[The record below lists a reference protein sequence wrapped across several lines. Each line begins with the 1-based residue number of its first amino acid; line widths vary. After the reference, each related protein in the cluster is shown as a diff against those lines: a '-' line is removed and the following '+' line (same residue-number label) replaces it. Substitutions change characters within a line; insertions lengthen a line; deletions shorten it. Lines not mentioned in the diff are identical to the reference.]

1 MSTGDYESVYIR
13 EISKIPV
20 LSADDEKRY
29 ARRVQAGDEEA
40 RRHLIVS
47 NLRLVL
53 SIARSYTGRGVNLM
67 DIVEEGNLGLIRA
80 VEKFDPARGF
90 RFSTYA
96 SYWIKQAM
104 ARAVANQGRTI
115 RIPFHVFQLV
125 NRYSR
130 LSAKRRDLKA
140 MDDRELADCLHCSE
154 RKAHLVRNLV
164 MGILSLDLMMSQG
177 ALKELHASDQNRT
190 KSTPE
195 DVVFMQMEHEQ
206 LHRLMDKLSE
216 RERAVLRIRY
226 GFESG
231 GEFQTLE
238 KTGRSFGV
246 TRERARQIEMKA
258 LRKLR
263 LLLQSEEW
271 SEEVDPEDPT
281 RPRSSA
287 G

>member
-1 MSTGDYESVYIR
+1 MPLNEYETIYVR
-13 EISKIPV
+13 EISRIPV
-20 LSADDEKRY
+20 LSPEEERDL
-29 ARRVQAGDEEA
+29 ARRFHAGDDTA
-40 RRHLIVS
+40 RRKLIVS

-53 SIARSYTGRGVNLM
+53 SIARSYAGRGVSLL

-80 VEKFDPARGF
+80 VEKFNPERGY

-125 NRYSR
+125 NRYTR
-130 LSAKRRDLKA
+130 LAARKPSIQVLGDN
-140 MDDRELADCLHCSE
+140 ELAEMLRCSR

-164 MGILSLDLMMSQG
+164 MGIMSLDLMMSQG
-177 ALKELHASDQNRT
+177 AMKELYADEQNRVT
-190 KSTPE
+190 QTPE
-195 DVVFMQMEHEQ
+195 DVVLLQLEHEQ
-206 LHRLMDKLSE
+206 LHRLMEKLSD

-226 GFESG
+226 GFETG

-238 KTGRSFGV
+238 ETGKVFGI

-263 LLLQSEEW
+263 LLLTSEQQAG
-271 SEEVDPEDPT
+271 
-281 RPRSSA
+281 SA
-287 G
+287 SVGE

>member
-1 MSTGDYESVYIR
+1 MTAGDFESVYVR
-13 EISKIPV
+13 EISRIPV
-20 LSADDEKRY
+20 LGPEKERAL
-29 ARRVQAGDEEA
+29 ARRVRAGDPQA
-40 RRHLIVS
+40 RRDLIVS

-53 SIARSYTGRGVNLM
+53 SIARSYTGRGVALM

-80 VEKFDPARGF
+80 VEKFNPDRGF

-125 NRYSR
+125 NRFSR
-130 LSAKRRDLKA
+130 LSMRDG
-140 MDDRELADCLHCSE
+140 ELAGLSDAELAQRLHCTE

-164 MGILSLDLMMSQG
+164 VGILSLDLLMSQG
-177 ALKELHASDQNRT
+177 AMKELYTPEENRVGR
-190 KSTPE
+190 TPE
-195 DVVFMQMEHEQ
+195 DVVALQLEHERV
-206 LHRLMDKLSE
+206 HRLMDKLSA

-226 GFESG
+226 GFESR

-238 KTGRSFGV
+238 ETGRAFGV

-263 LLLQSEEW
+263 LLLVSEDAAELPGD
-271 SEEVDPEDPT
+271 SPP
-281 RPRSSA
+281 
-287 G
+287 

>member
-1 MSTGDYESVYIR
+1 MAGYDAESSYLN
-13 EISKIPV
+13 EITQIPV
-20 LSADDEKRY
+20 LTAEEEKLL
-29 ARRVQAGDEEA
+29 ARQVQAGDQNA
-40 RRHLIVS
+40 RRKLIVS

-53 SIARSYTGRGVNLM
+53 SIARSYTGRGVALM

-80 VEKFDPARGF
+80 VEKFNPERGF

-104 ARAVANQGRTI
+104 ARAVSNQGRTI

-125 NRYSR
+125 NRYTR
-130 LSAKRRDLKA
+130 LANKDQTIKQL
-140 MDDRELADCLHCSE
+140 DDVELSEKLRCSK

-164 MGILSLDLMMSQG
+164 MGIMSLDLMMSQG
-177 ALKELHASDQNRT
+177 ALKELYSEDKNQVS
-190 KSTPE
+190 KTPE
-195 DVVFMQMEHEQ
+195 DVVSMQMEHDR
-206 LHRLMDKLSE
+206 LHKLMDKLSE

-238 KTGRSFGV
+238 ETGKAFGV

-263 LLLQSEEW
+263 LILTAEDGL
-271 SEEVDPEDPT
+271 PESWNSLEGGSPT
-281 RPRSSA
+281 N
-287 G
+287 

>member
-1 MSTGDYESVYIR
+1 MSKADYESTYIR
-13 EISKIPV
+13 EISRIPV
-20 LSADDEKRY
+20 LTGDEEKSLS
-29 ARRVQAGDEEA
+29 RRLQAGDADA
-40 RRHLIVS
+40 RRKLIVS

-53 SIARSYTGRGVNLM
+53 SIAKAYTGRGVSLM
-67 DIVEEGNLGLIRA
+67 DVVEEGNLGLIRA
-80 VEKFDPARGF
+80 VEKFDAERGF

-130 LSAKRRDLKA
+130 LSSKRTDLKGL
-140 MDDRELADCLHCSE
+140 DDLELSELLHCTK

-177 ALKELHASDQNRT
+177 AMKELYSDDRNQVGQ
-190 KSTPE
+190 TPE
-195 DVVFMQMEHEQ
+195 DIVSMQMEHERLQ
-206 LHRLMDKLSE
+206 LLMDKLST
-216 RERAVLRIRY
+216 RESAVLRIRY

-238 KTGRSFGV
+238 ETGKAFGV

-263 LLLQSEEW
+263 LLLTSEDNI
-271 SEEVDPEDPT
+271 EESGLPHEAPL
-281 RPRSSA
+281 
-287 G
+287 

>member
-1 MSTGDYESVYIR
+1 MPASDFESTYIR
-13 EISKIPV
+13 EISRIPV
-20 LSADDEKRY
+20 LTPEGERDL
-29 ARRVQAGDEEA
+29 ARRLRAGDTAA
-40 RRHLIVS
+40 RRKMIVS

-53 SIARSYTGRGVNLM
+53 SIARSYTGRGVSLM
-67 DIVEEGNLGLIRA
+67 DVVEEGNLGLIRA
-80 VEKFDPARGF
+80 VEKFNPERGF

-125 NRYSR
+125 NRYTR
-130 LSAKRRDLKA
+130 LAARNHA
-140 MDDRELADCLHCSE
+140 MQGMDDVELAKLLHCTK

-177 ALKELHASDQNRT
+177 AMKELYSEDRNQVGQ
-190 KSTPE
+190 TPE
-195 DVVFMQMEHEQ
+195 DIVAMQMEHER
-206 LHRLMDKLSE
+206 LHHLMDKLSV

-226 GFESG
+226 GFESE
-231 GEFQTLE
+231 GEFRTLE
-238 KTGRSFGV
+238 ETGKAFGV

-263 LLLQSEEW
+263 LLLTSEE
-271 SEEVDPEDPT
+271 SVLPEDAKRS
-281 RPRSSA
+281 RPRSS
-287 G
+287 GG

>member
-1 MSTGDYESVYIR
+1 VGKMDFESSYLR
-13 EISKIPV
+13 EISKIAV
-20 LSADDEKRY
+20 LTPDEEKDL
-29 ARRVQAGDEEA
+29 ARRLQAGDMGA
-40 RRHLIVS
+40 RRKLIVC

-53 SIARSYTGRGVNLM
+53 SIARSYTGRGVDLM
-67 DIVEEGNLGLIRA
+67 DIIEEGNIGLIRA
-80 VEKFDPARGF
+80 VEKFNPERGF

-130 LSAKRRDLKA
+130 LLARNQKTVK
-140 MDDRELADCLHCSE
+140 MDDEELARNLACTV

-164 MGILSLDLMMSQG
+164 MGIMSLDLMLSQG
-177 ALKELHASDQNRT
+177 AMKELYSHHQNQVG
-190 KSTPE
+190 KTPE
-195 DVVFMQMEHEQ
+195 DIVSMQMEHDRLQ
-206 LHRLMDKLSE
+206 RLMEKLSD

-226 GFESG
+226 GFESE

-238 KTGRSFGV
+238 ETGKVFGV

-263 LLLQSEEW
+263 LLITSEDSILDDDEN
-271 SEEVDPEDPT
+271 SS
-281 RPRSSA
+281 PRSSS

>member
-1 MSTGDYESVYIR
+1 MAGDFESAYVR
-13 EISKIPV
+13 EISRIPV
-20 LSADDEKRY
+20 LGPENERAL
-29 ARRVQAGDEEA
+29 ARRIRSGDAAA
-40 RRHLIVS
+40 RRELIVC

-53 SIARSYTGRGVNLM
+53 SIARSYTGRGVPLM

-80 VEKFDPARGF
+80 VEKFNPDRGF

-115 RIPFHVFQLV
+115 RIPFHVYQLV
-125 NRYSR
+125 NRYTR
-130 LSAKRRDLKA
+130 LMARESELAARSDAELAKR
-140 MDDRELADCLHCSE
+140 LHCTE

-164 MGILSLDLMMSQG
+164 MGILSLDLIMSQG
-177 ALKELHASDQNRT
+177 ALKDLYEPEENRVGQ
-190 KSTPE
+190 TPE
-195 DVVFMQMEHEQ
+195 DIVSLQLEHEQ
-206 LHRLMDKLSE
+206 VHRLMDKLSA

-226 GFESG
+226 GFESA

-238 KTGRSFGV
+238 ETGRAFGV

-263 LLLQSEEW
+263 LLLRSD
-271 SEEVDPEDPT
+271 VAAKGGDFG
-281 RPRSSA
+281 PRSS
-287 G
+287 GG

>member
-1 MSTGDYESVYIR
+1 MPLNEYETIYVR
-13 EISKIPV
+13 EISRIPV
-20 LSADDEKRY
+20 LTPEEERDL
-29 ARRVQAGDEEA
+29 ARRFLAGDDSA
-40 RRHLIVS
+40 RRKLIVS

-53 SIARSYTGRGVNLM
+53 SIARSYSGRGVSLL

-80 VEKFDPARGF
+80 VEKFNPERGY

-125 NRYSR
+125 NRYTR
-130 LSAKRRDLKA
+130 LAARKPGIHGL
-140 MDDRELADCLHCSE
+140 DDAELADRLHCSR

-177 ALKELHASDQNRT
+177 AMKELYADEQNRV
-190 KSTPE
+190 SQTPE
-195 DVVFMQMEHEQ
+195 DVVLLQLEHEQ
-206 LHRLMDKLSE
+206 LHRIMEKLSD

-226 GFESG
+226 GFETG

-238 KTGRSFGV
+238 ETGKVFGI

-263 LLLQSEEW
+263 LLLTSEQQAGGA
-271 SEEVDPEDPT
+271 
-281 RPRSSA
+281 SA
-287 G
+287 GE

>member
-13 EISKIPV
+13 EISRISV
-20 LSADDEKRY
+20 LTADEEKEL
-29 ARRVQAGDEEA
+29 ARGIREGDEEC
-40 RRHLIVS
+40 RRRLIVC

-80 VEKFDPARGF
+80 VEKFNPDRGF

-125 NRYSR
+125 NRYTR
-130 LSAKRRDLKA
+130 LAAKKPDTAAL
-140 MDDRELADCLHCSE
+140 DDKELAERLHCTE

-177 ALKELHASDQNRT
+177 ALKELYANEANRVGN
-190 KSTPE
+190 TPE
-195 DVVFMQMEHEQ
+195 DVVSMQMEHEQ
-206 LHRLMDKLSE
+206 LHSLMEKLSD

-226 GFESG
+226 GFESE

-238 KTGRSFGV
+238 ETGKAFGV

-263 LLLQSEEW
+263 LLLKSEEW
-271 SEEVDPEDPT
+271 SEDDSEDPIS
-281 RPRSSA
+281 PRSSA

>member
-1 MSTGDYESVYIR
+1 MASGDYESVYIR
-13 EISKIPV
+13 EIARIPV
-20 LSADDEKRY
+20 LTADAEKGL
-29 ARRVQAGDEEA
+29 ARQIRAGSEEA
-40 RRHLIVS
+40 RRQLIVS
-47 NLRLVL
+47 NLRLVV

-67 DIVEEGNLGLIRA
+67 DIVEEGNIGLIRA
-80 VEKFDPARGF
+80 VEKFNPERGF

-115 RIPFHVFQLV
+115 RIPFHVYQLV
-125 NRYSR
+125 NRYTR
-130 LSAKRRDLKA
+130 LASKRSDVAGLSDADLA
-140 MDDRELADCLHCSE
+140 ERLHCTE

-177 ALKELHASDQNRT
+177 ALKELYTEDRNTTSA
-190 KSTPE
+190 TPE
-195 DVVFMQMEHEQ
+195 DVIAMQMEHEQ
-206 LHRLMDKLSE
+206 LHRLMEKLSD

-226 GFESG
+226 GFESA

-238 KTGRSFGV
+238 ETGKAFGV

-271 SEEVDPEDPT
+271 SEDETEENG

>member
-1 MSTGDYESVYIR
+1 MLSSDYSSAYIR
-13 EISKIPV
+13 EISRIPV
-20 LSADDEKRY
+20 LSPDEEKDL
-29 ARRVQAGDEEA
+29 ARRLQKGDASA
-40 RRHLIVS
+40 RRKLIVS
-47 NLRLVL
+47 NLRLVV
-53 SIARSYTGRGVNLM
+53 SIARSYTGRGVALM
-67 DIVEEGNLGLIRA
+67 DIVEEGNIGLIRA
-80 VEKFDPARGF
+80 VEKFNPERGF

-125 NRYSR
+125 NRFTR
-130 LSAKRRDLKA
+130 LASQESNINEFDDAELAKR
-140 MDDRELADCLHCSE
+140 LHCTR

-177 ALKELHASDQNRT
+177 AMKELYSEDRNQVNQ
-190 KSTPE
+190 TPE
-195 DVVFMQMEHEQ
+195 DIIALQMEHAR
-206 LHRLMDKLSE
+206 LHGLMEKLSE

-231 GEFQTLE
+231 GEFRTLE
-238 KTGRSFGV
+238 ETGKAFGV

-263 LLLQSEEW
+263 LLLTSSE
-271 SEEVDPEDPT
+271 
-281 RPRSSA
+281 SA
-287 G
+287 SNFAKPNS

>member
-1 MSTGDYESVYIR
+1 MAGDFESVYAR

-20 LSADDEKRY
+20 LGPEKERAL
-29 ARRVQAGDEEA
+29 ARRLQAGDAEA
-40 RRHLIVS
+40 RRELIVS

-53 SIARSYTGRGVNLM
+53 SIARSYTGRGVPLM

-80 VEKFDPARGF
+80 VEKFNPDRGF

-115 RIPFHVFQLV
+115 RIPFHVYQLV
-125 NRYSR
+125 NRYTR
-130 LSAKRRDLKA
+130 LMIRDGGA
-140 MDDRELADCLHCSE
+140 ASSSDPELARRLHCSE

-164 MGILSLDLMMSQG
+164 MGILSLDLLMSQG
-177 ALKELHASDQNRT
+177 AMKELYAPEENRVGQ
-190 KSTPE
+190 TPE
-195 DVVFMQMEHEQ
+195 DLVALQLEHEQ
-206 LHRLMDKLSE
+206 LHQLMDKLSE

-226 GFESG
+226 GFESA

-238 KTGRSFGV
+238 ETGRAFGV

-263 LLLQSEEW
+263 LLLLSEEASG
-271 SEEVDPEDPT
+271 SEIGEES
-281 RPRSSA
+281 PRSS
-287 G
+287 GG

>member
-1 MSTGDYESVYIR
+1 VPTSDFTSSYLK
-13 EISKIPV
+13 EISQIPV
-20 LSADDEKRY
+20 LSPQEEKEL
-29 ARRVQAGDEEA
+29 ARRLQAGDLAA
-40 RRHLIVS
+40 RRRLIIC
-47 NLRLVL
+47 NLRLVV
-53 SIARSYTGRGVNLM
+53 SIARSYLGRGVDLM

-80 VEKFDPARGF
+80 VEKFNPERGF

-125 NRYSR
+125 NRYAR
-130 LSAKRRDLKA
+130 TATQRTDIKE
-140 MDDRELADCLHCSE
+140 MDDHELGRLLHCTQ

-164 MGILSLDLMMSQG
+164 MGILSLDLIMSEG
-177 ALKELHASDQNRT
+177 AMKELYGEDRNQIRQ
-190 KSTPE
+190 TPE
-195 DVVFMQMEHEQ
+195 DIVTLQIEHERLQ
-206 LHRLMDKLSE
+206 RLMDKLSD

-226 GFESG
+226 GFASD

-238 KTGRSFGV
+238 ETGRAFGV

-263 LLLQSEEW
+263 LLLTSEE
-271 SEEVDPEDPT
+271 
-281 RPRSSA
+281 SSSHLA
-287 G
+287 NSS

>member
-1 MSTGDYESVYIR
+1 MAGDFESAYVR
-13 EISKIPV
+13 EISRIPV
-20 LSADDEKRY
+20 LGPENERAL
-29 ARRVQAGDEEA
+29 ARRIRAGDAAA
-40 RRHLIVS
+40 RRELIVC

-53 SIARSYTGRGVNLM
+53 SIARSYTGRGVPLM
-67 DIVEEGNLGLIRA
+67 DIVEEGNLGLIHA
-80 VEKFDPARGF
+80 VEKFNPDRGF

-115 RIPFHVFQLV
+115 RIPFHVYQLV
-125 NRYSR
+125 HRYTR
-130 LSAKRRDLKA
+130 LTTRESQLATVSDAELAKR
-140 MDDRELADCLHCSE
+140 LHCTE

-177 ALKELHASDQNRT
+177 ALKELYEPEENRVGQ
-190 KSTPE
+190 TPE
-195 DVVFMQMEHEQ
+195 DIVSLQLEHEQ
-206 LHRLMDKLSE
+206 VHRLMDKLSE

-226 GFESG
+226 GFETA

-238 KTGRSFGV
+238 ETGRAFGV

-263 LLLQSEEW
+263 LLLRSDAATK
-271 SEEVDPEDPT
+271 SGEV
-281 RPRSSA
+281 RPRSS
-287 G
+287 GG

>member
-1 MSTGDYESVYIR
+1 MAGDFESAYVR
-13 EISKIPV
+13 EISRIPV
-20 LSADDEKRY
+20 LGPENERAL
-29 ARRVQAGDEEA
+29 ARRVRAGDVAA
-40 RRHLIVS
+40 RRELIVS

-53 SIARSYTGRGVNLM
+53 SIARSYTGRGVPLM

-80 VEKFDPARGF
+80 VEKFNPDRGF

-115 RIPFHVFQLV
+115 RIPFHVYQLV
-125 NRYSR
+125 YRYTRTMTRESDLAM
-130 LSAKRRDLKA
+130 LS
-140 MDDRELADCLHCSE
+140 DDELARRLHCTA

-164 MGILSLDLMMSQG
+164 LGILSLDLMMSQG
-177 ALKELHASDQNRT
+177 ALKELYEPEENRVGQ
-190 KSTPE
+190 TPE
-195 DVVFMQMEHEQ
+195 DIVSLQLEHEH

-226 GFESG
+226 GFESA

-238 KTGRSFGV
+238 ETGRAFGV

-263 LLLQSEEW
+263 LLLRSDEAAQSGNH
-271 SEEVDPEDPT
+271 S
-281 RPRSSA
+281 PRSS
-287 G
+287 GG

>member
-1 MSTGDYESVYIR
+1 MSKAEYESTYIR
-13 EISKIPV
+13 EISRIPV
-20 LSADDEKRY
+20 LTADEEKDLSRRLHAGDAG
-29 ARRVQAGDEEA
+29 ARRK
-40 RRHLIVS
+40 LIVS

-53 SIARSYTGRGVNLM
+53 SIARAYSGRGVSLM
-67 DIVEEGNLGLIRA
+67 DVVEEGNLGLIRA
-80 VEKFDPARGF
+80 VEKFDPERGF

-125 NRYSR
+125 NRYTR
-130 LSAKRRDLKA
+130 LSSKRAEIRKL
-140 MDDRELADCLHCSE
+140 DDAELAEELHCTK

-177 ALKELHASDQNRT
+177 AMKELYSDERNQVGQ
-190 KSTPE
+190 TPE
-195 DVVFMQMEHEQ
+195 DVVSMQMEHERLQ
-206 LHRLMDKLSE
+206 VLMDKLSA

-238 KTGRSFGV
+238 QTGKAFGV

-263 LLLQSEEW
+263 LLLTSDENMEEGGL
-271 SEEVDPEDPT
+271 
-281 RPRSSA
+281 SSTA
-287 G
+287 PL